1 MSGNHNSAEKPKKI
15 GYYLNCGVD
24 LVSQGL
30 NLQKRLAS
38 MGIKKRLGEVM
49 LESQVIS
56 QDSLKEAI
64 YSQRLDRLRMCR
76 LFSGLTDEELLKFCD
91 LVQEKDVAG
100 GEDFI
105 HQDRTGDCFFVI
117 VEGDSLVYRK
127 GDYGEEIPLETV
139 EPGECLGEMGYFSV
153 GRRSASVRALEDSQ
167 LFMIDYKKLDRAF
180 EMVPRLAGNFL
191 DIVTGRLRR
200 ANLRFQEALLK
211 SKTIEK
217 SLDSL
222 RSFLDMSEILTL
234 HTGIEGLI
242 NRIVIMAS
250 KVMNA
255 DRASLFLIDAV
266 AGELWS
272 KEAEGEGGREIRIP
286 LGKGIAGWVAQHD
299 QVLNIKDAYTDP
311 RFHPEVDKHTG
322 YRTKSVLCGP
332 IKDLEGGILG
342 VIQVIN
348 KKGEVFDNDDEAL
361 FRAFAYQTS
370 IAVENFSLY
379 KKILI
384 NHGKMTILL
393 DVATALS
400 QTLDLDDLI
409 NKIIK
414 KVSEILNT
422 ERSSLFLLDNE
433 TDELWSKVAEGAEA
447 SEIRFPSSTGLAG
460 HVASTGEVL
469 NIEDA
474 YGDPRFNPS
483 IDQLTGYKTKSVIC
497 APVIN
502 REGKII
508 GITQAVNKKEGVFD
522 KEDEDLLLALSSQIA
537 VAIENAWLFR
547 ENLEKQRMEE
557 ELAIARDLQTSM
569 LPAACP
575 EIKGFKIAA
584 LSIPARE
591 VGGDFFDFIEM
602 GEERVGLV
610 IGDVTGKSVSGALV
624 MSASRSIFRMLS
636 EEQMTVAE
644 IMMRANRRTKKD
656 IKSGMFVALLYT
668 VLDAKD
674 KTLRLCSAGQTQPI
688 YLSSKTGTAEL
699 IQTKGDT
706 IPLGILE
713 DTDYQETRLQ
723 LSSGDKVV
731 FYTDGIVE
739 AMNKQ
744 EEMFGFDRLQEV
756 VRDARAL
763 SAGSLLNQI
772 LDKVNQFVGDAA
784 QYDDLTAIVVS
795 VEESI

>member
-1 MSGNHNSAEKPKKI
+1 
-15 GYYLNCGVD
+15 
-24 LVSQGL
+24 
-30 NLQKRLAS
+30 
-38 MGIKKRLGEVM
+38 
-49 LESQVIS
+49 
-56 QDSLKEAI
+56 
-64 YSQRLDRLRMCR
+64 
-76 LFSGLTDEELLKFCD
+76 
-91 LVQEKDVAG
+91 
-100 GEDFI
+100 
-105 HQDRTGDCFFVI
+105 
-117 VEGDSLVYRK
+117 
-127 GDYGEEIPLETV
+127 
-139 EPGECLGEMGYFSV
+139 
-153 GRRSASVRALEDSQ
+153 
-167 LFMIDYKKLDRAF
+167 
-180 EMVPRLAGNFL
+180 
-191 DIVTGRLRR
+191 
-200 ANLRFQEALLK
+200 
-211 SKTIEK
+211 
-217 SLDSL
+217 
-222 RSFLDMSEILTL
+222 
-234 HTGIEGLI
+234 
-242 NRIVIMAS
+242 MAS

-384 NHGKMTILL
+384 NHGKMAILL

>member
-1 MSGNHNSAEKPKKI
+1 MSENHDAAEKPKKI
-15 GYYLNCGVD
+15 GYYLKCDFD

-30 NLQKRLAS
+30 SLQKRLAS

-64 YSQRLDRLRMCR
+64 HSQRLDRLKMCR
-76 LFSGLTDEELLKFCD
+76 LFSGLTNDELLKFCD

-105 HQDRTGDCFFVI
+105 HQDTSGDCFFVI

-167 LFMIDYKKLDRAF
+167 LFMIDYKELGRAF

-200 ANLRFQEALLK
+200 ANLRFQEALRK
-211 SKTIEK
+211 SKTIES

-222 RSFLDMSEILTL
+222 LSFLDISEIMTL

-242 NRIVIMAS
+242 NRIVVMAS

-272 KEAEGEGGREIRIP
+272 KEAEGEGSREIRIP

-299 QVLNIKDAYTDP
+299 QLINIEDAYTDP
-311 RFHPEVDKHTG
+311 RFNPEVDKHTG

-332 IKDLEGGILG
+332 VKDLEGGILG

-348 KKGEVFDNDDEAL
+348 KKGKAFDSDDEAL
-361 FRAFAYQTS
+361 FQAFAYQTA

-384 NHGKMTILL
+384 NHGKMAILL

-400 QTLDLDDLI
+400 QTLDLETLI
-409 NKIIK
+409 NKIIE
-414 KVSEILNT
+414 KVSEILHT
-422 ERSSLFLLDNE
+422 ERSSLFLLDHE
-433 TDELWSKVAEGAEA
+433 TDELWSKVAQGAEV

-460 HVASTGEVL
+460 YVASTGEVL
-469 NIEDA
+469 NIADA
-474 YGDPRFNPS
+474 YRDSRFNPS
-483 IDQLTGYKTKSVIC
+483 IDQITGYRTKSVIC

-537 VAIENAWLFR
+537 VAIENAWLFQ

-602 GEERVGLV
+602 GADKVGFV

-624 MSASRSIFRMLS
+624 MSASRSVFRMLS
-636 EEQMTVAE
+636 EQELTVRE
-644 IMMRANRRTKKD
+644 SMMHANRRLKKD
-656 IKSGMFVALLYT
+656 VKSGMFVALLYA
-668 VLDAKD
+668 VLNSQDQIL
-674 KTLRLCSAGQTQPI
+674 TLCSAGQTQPV
-688 YLSSKTGTAEL
+688 LMSAKTGEATLVE
-699 IQTKGDT
+699 TRGDT
-706 IPLGILE
+706 FPLGILDE
-713 DTDYQETRLQ
+713 ANYEETQLQ
-723 LSSGDKVV
+723 LFSGDKVV

-739 AMNKQ
+739 AMNEQ
-744 EEMFGFDRLQEV
+744 EEIFGFDRLEEV
-756 VRDARAL
+756 VQA
-763 SAGSLLNQI
+763 AGSMSADSLLKEI
-772 LDKVNQFVGDAA
+772 LDKVNQFVGDSA
-784 QYDDLTAIVVS
+784 QHDDLTAIVVS
-795 VEESI
+795 VEK

>member
-1 MSGNHNSAEKPKKI
+1 MSENHDAAEKPKKI
-15 GYYLNCGVD
+15 GYYLNCGFD

-76 LFSGLTDEELLKFCD
+76 LFAGLTDDELLKFCD

-105 HQDRTGDCFFVI
+105 QQDSTGDCFFVI
-117 VEGDSLVYRK
+117 VEGDFLVYRK

-167 LFMIDYKKLDRAF
+167 LFMIDYKELDRAF

-200 ANLRFQEALLK
+200 ANLRFQEALRK

-272 KEAEGEGGREIRIP
+272 KEAEGEGSREIRIP

-299 QVLNIKDAYTDP
+299 QLLNIEDAYTDQ
-311 RFHPEVDKHTG
+311 RFNPEVDKHTG
-322 YRTKSVLCGP
+322 YRTGSILCGP
-332 IKDLEGGILG
+332 IKDLQGEILG

-348 KKGEVFDNDDEAL
+348 KKGRAFDSDDEAL

-384 NHGKMTILL
+384 NHGKMAILL

-400 QTLDLDDLI
+400 QTLDLENLI
-409 NKIIK
+409 NKIIE

-422 ERSSLFLLDNE
+422 ERSSLFLLDHE
-433 TDELWSKVAEGAEA
+433 TGELWSKVAQGAEV

-460 HVASTGEVL
+460 YVASTGEVL

-474 YGDPRFNPS
+474 YRDPRFNPS
-483 IDQLTGYKTKSVIC
+483 IDQITGYRTKSVIC

-508 GITQAVNKKEGVFD
+508 GITQAVNKKEGAFD

-537 VAIENAWLFR
+537 VAIENAWLFQ

-569 LPAACP
+569 LPAVCP
-575 EIKGFKIAA
+575 EIKGFTIAA

-636 EEQMTVAE
+636 EKEMTVAE
-644 IMMRANRRTKKD
+644 IMTRANQRTKKD
-656 IKSGMFVALLYT
+656 IKSGMFVALLYA
-668 VLDAKD
+668 VLNSKD
-674 KTLRLCSAGQTQPI
+674 KTLSMCSAGQTQPI

-699 IQTKGDT
+699 VQTEGDT

-713 DTDYQETRLQ
+713 DADYQETRLQ
-723 LSSGDKVV
+723 LPPGDKVI

-739 AMNKQ
+739 AMNEQ

-756 VRDARAL
+756 VQAARAM
-763 SAGSLLNQI
+763 SADSLLKEI

-795 VEESI
+795 AEK